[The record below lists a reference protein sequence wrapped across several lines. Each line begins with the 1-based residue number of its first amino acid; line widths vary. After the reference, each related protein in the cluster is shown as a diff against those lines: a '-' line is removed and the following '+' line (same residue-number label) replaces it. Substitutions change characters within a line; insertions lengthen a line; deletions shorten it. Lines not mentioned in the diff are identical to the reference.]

1 MKQPHDGAE
10 QTVVA
15 ERRSKAIRLR
25 NTGHSWY
32 DVAKILSRE
41 YGYYLDAHGEPSSAA
56 AAMDVA
62 RALKIQRTEL
72 NQSLEEMIQLADAR
86 YDDMRRVVLQIMA
99 RPHYVIQNGGLV
111 EGLDGEPLRD
121 DGPVLAAIDRW
132 LKIEE
137 RWAKMHGVDAT
148 KELRIAL
155 ERRTDLEAGAVTE
168 AILAGFDVIEQSA
181 EDRMRALEAAQSR
194 LNAIDGEVISE
205 S

>member
-1 MKQPHDGAE
+1 MQPHDGGE
-10 QTVVA
+10 QAAVAQRRARAIQLKNTGLSYYQVA
-15 ERRSKAIRLR
+15 ERL
-25 NTGHSWY
+25 G
-32 DVAKILSRE
+32 RE
-41 YGYYLDAHGEPSSAA
+41 YDYYLNARGEPSSAA
-56 AAMDVA
+56 AAVDIS
-62 RALKIQRTEL
+62 RALKIQRAEL

-99 RPHYVIQNGGLV
+99 RPHYVVQSGEIIR
-111 EGLDGEPLRD
+111 GLDGEPLRD

-194 LNAIDGEVISE
+194 LNAIDGEVVSE